1 MCEKASGRSR
11 GFGFIT
17 FETDAGMDAALAF
30 KVRNIVVTDFM
41 SFCLYVS
48 LFYLPLAFKV
58 NYVIDTDMVVFFC
71 LSLCLSV

>member
-30 KVRNIVVTDFM
+30 KVRNIYCHFVCLPVKDDMIFTVTVDFVDR
-41 SFCLYVS
+41 SIS
-48 LFYLPLAFKV
+48 G
-58 NYVIDTDMVVFFC
+58 
-71 LSLCLSV
+71 

>member
-58 NYVIDTDMVVFFC
+58 KDDMIFTVTVDFVDR
-71 LSLCLSV
+71 SVSG